1 MGRQPTVRKDHRTKS
16 WEIYSRSRL
25 DHGLPVTSDDSS
37 HLPEPHLLLQQP
49 CPIWGGGSR
58 KGCVTAS
65 AQWRVPPAL
74 VTTGPS
80 LRIWSGEKRGAG
92 WGAVCVQANVGQLGS
107 LRDRRGSGKVT
118 LPAPQRSFCF
128 KSGG

>member
-49 CPIWGGGSR
+49 CPIWGGG
-58 KGCVTAS
+58 
-65 AQWRVPPAL
+65 
-74 VTTGPS
+74 
-80 LRIWSGEKRGAG
+80 GAG
-92 WGAVCVQANVGQLGS
+92 RAVSLLRPSGGS
-107 LRDRRGSGKVT
+107 L
-118 LPAPQRSFCF
+118 LP
-128 KSGG
+128 